1 MEKPT
6 NFKRFLDDLG
16 IGYFKTRLEDHII
29 VDHNSNLCKIFGFDH
44 EKSFIGSKTKIFWK
58 NKNERERLINKLE
71 KSGSVE
77 GYIGYFQDKN
87 GKEKILDV
95 NSYII
100 QENGKKPKFVEGI
113 FKDITK
119 EYNKL
124 QLVKHSE
131 KKLRTI
137 INNIPDEIIL
147 LDLNLKIQYINP
159 PTYDI
164 VGFYP
169 NELIGRTALTQIH
182 KNDHSKIDETLNI
195 LKSGKKVKSLNVRVQ
210 HKDGYYIPVSVNANL
225 IEINGEKKIVAVV
238 RDIRERKA
246 IEEEL
251 RESERKFKQIL
262 EAIPDLFLLV
272 SSDFIV
278 LDYSGKEEYL
288 YLPPKDVLGKEL
300 KEILPSDK
308 AKLSLDAIR
317 KTLQTNELQT
327 NEYELNIQEKNAFFE
342 ARYLPISKN
351 KVGIFIRDI
360 TERKRMEREMKMS
373 QEQYKR
379 AFNET
384 SFYKN
389 LFAHDMNNIL
399 QNLKSSIEL
408 GNYYLESTDD
418 LENLF
423 ELFDIMKEQ
432 IFQGTKL
439 ISNVNKIS
447 KVERNKV
454 KLHKLDICKPL
465 KEAINYTKESFPTR
479 NIKIDVHYTKSHHY
493 VAGNELVFD
502 IFQNILQNAVKYND
516 SVVIKI
522 DVKVS
527 EIFVIKK
534 PYVEIQFRDNGIG
547 ISDQRKDLIF
557 KTGYESYKGGKG
569 LGMGLSLVKK
579 IVQQYK
585 GKIWVED
592 RIKGQYQK
600 GSNFKVTLPK
610 IANHEPLKFN

>member
-16 IGYFKTRLEDHII
+16 IGYFKTRLEDHVII
-29 VDHNSNLCKIFGFDH
+29 DHNSSLCKIFGFDE
-44 EKSFIGSKTKIFWK
+44 EKNFIGSKTKSFWK
-58 NKNERERLINKLE
+58 DKNERQRLINKLE

-87 GKEKILDV
+87 GKEKILEV

-100 QENGKKPKFVEGI
+100 QENGTKPKFAEGI

-119 EYNKL
+119 KYNSLKL
-124 QLVKHSE
+124 VQHSE

-147 LDLNLKIQYINP
+147 LDMNLKIQYINP
-159 PTYDI
+159 TAYDI
-164 VGFYP
+164 IGFYP
-169 NELIGRTALTQIH
+169 NELIGSTVLTQIH
-182 KNDHSKIDETLNI
+182 KNDGSKIDEAFNI
-195 LKSGKKVKSLNVRVQ
+195 LKSGNRVKSLKVRVQ
-210 HKDGYYIPVSVNANL
+210 HKRGYYIPVSVNANL
-225 IEINGEKKIVAVV
+225 IKMNGEEKIVAVV
-238 RDIRERKA
+238 RDISERKA
-246 IEEEL
+246 IEKEL

-272 SSDFIV
+272 SSDFVV
-278 LDYSGKEEYL
+278 LDYVGKEYL

-300 KEILPSDK
+300 NDILPSDK
-308 AKLSLDAIR
+308 AKPSMDAIR
-317 KTLQTNELQT
+317 KTLKTNEIQT
-327 NEYELNIQEKNAFFE
+327 NEYELMIQEKKRFFE
-342 ARYLPISKN
+342 ARHLPISES

-360 TERKRMEREMKMS
+360 TERKRMEREMKKS

-439 ISNVNKIS
+439 ISNVNKLS
-447 KVERNKV
+447 KVEKNKV

-465 KEAINYTKESFPTR
+465 KEAINYINESFPTR
-479 NIKIDVHYTKSHHY
+479 KVKIDVHYKNSHLFIM
-493 VAGNELVFD
+493 GNELIFD

-527 EIFVIKK
+527 EIFIIKK
-534 PYVEIQFRDNGIG
+534 PYVEIQFQDNGIG
-547 ISDQRKDLIF
+547 ISDQRKELIF

-579 IVQQYK
+579 IVQQYN

-600 GSNFKVTLPK
+600 GSNFKVIIPK
-610 IANHEPLKFN
+610 ISSRELLKID